1 MMTSKIAFRNI
12 FRQKRRSFL
21 TILTMFGGFALAAVS
36 IAWSD
41 GTYSNVINMFT
52 RNQLGH
58 VQIHR
63 EGYLDRKSIH
73 KTIDNYNDVASI
85 LDTIDNVV
93 SYTPRLYSAGL
104 ASVDDKSSAAQI
116 IGIDPQKENKATR
129 FDKKVIKG
137 QTLSG
142 KPSMEVILGRGLATR
157 LKADVSDSLVIV
169 SQAAD
174 GSIANDIYYITGII
188 ESGDDLSDQ
197 SSLYLHIK
205 DAQEL
210 FWLHGRIHEVAV
222 VASDLDVV
230 DELTMNIKKAIDN
243 PDLAVASW
251 KEFAKSFYQAMR
263 ADQQGAWIMLFVVIL
278 VVAVGVL
285 NTVLMTV
292 LERRREYGVLRAIG
306 TSPKEIFTLVLTEVI
321 MMALIGI
328 AIGLAASY
336 AVNYY
341 LSIDGIRMPE
351 PFTYGGIKFTHM
363 YTELNIRSYIIPGI
377 AVIITAIV
385 VSLFPARQAAKVA
398 PAKAMRMH

>member
-1 MMTSKIAFRNI
+1 MMTLKIAFRNI

-93 SYTPRLYSAGL
+93 SYTSRLYSAGL

-142 KPSMEVILGRGLATR
+142 KPSMEVILGRGLAIR

-230 DELTMNIKKAIDN
+230 DELTNNIRQAIDN
-243 PDLAVASW
+243 PELAVASW
-251 KEFAKSFYQAMR
+251 KEFARSFYQAMR

-328 AIGLAASY
+328 AVGLAASY